1 MRIVLLQQ
9 EEKWRGKRKEKKKVT
24 RKIYVRGLL
33 EITLELYSRYESER
47 VRDVSTIR
55 KMRRRQTKY
64 PFCAGG
70 ENKSPQS

>member
-1 MRIVLLQQ
+1 MYCVITTRRKV
-9 EEKWRGKRKEKKKVT
+9 EREKKGKKKVT